1 MINKKLF
8 QVCLSASLGLL
19 AGVHAAAPAV
29 QTNQPVAQAPVLNNQ
44 VYSIAQTLNG
54 TVPGTSNLGA
64 NFGSA
69 VALNGDY
76 LFVAAANAAPNG
88 VANAGVLNIYKK
100 DKNGDYQPSQEITSL
115 LGAGDLLGSIGS
127 IQSDG
132 EWLFVSIGGSPDGE
146 GAQARAGGLVQVY
159 QLKAVN
165 KVKTWVPVQ
174 QLQPADLS
182 LGDNFGGARFS
193 LDATAGWAFIS
204 APNQAQLT
212 DGEEAPGG
220 GAVYVFKY
228 NPDAKQWFQYQK
240 IVKPDGYHAQNTHF
254 GTSTAV
260 KGFYALVG
268 SDNNNAAG
276 NNGSAYAY
284 LFVSGKWVCSQI
296 LTGEK
301 PALLDPVTQGDGFG
315 ASVSIDGKWAVV
327 SAPFDSTQGVAK
339 HGKVYFFHGKDKQ
352 GARIWTQASAT
363 TSDVVNADG
372 NLGTQVLVKG
382 NRAFVSA
389 LNRNDADNRVYG
401 GGVILFERS
410 GNTWNQMQVFGGDAS
425 YSFAGADF
433 AYSGSRD
440 TVVVGSFANL
450 DYYLPFQFARKFTA
464 TGVSAGN
471 FGVKIFKP
479 TAVTQ

>member
-19 AGVHAAAPAV
+19 AGVHAAAPVV
-29 QTNQPVAQAPVLNNQ
+29 QNNQPVAQAPVLNNQ
-44 VYSIAQTLNG
+44 IYSLAQTLTG
-54 TVPGTSNLGA
+54 TVPGTANFGA

-88 VANAGVLNIYKK
+88 IANAGVLNIYKK
-100 DKNGDYQPSQEITSL
+100 DQNGDYQPSQEITSL
-115 LGAGDLLGSIGS
+115 LGADDLLGSIGS

-159 QLKAVN
+159 QLKTVN
-165 KVKTWVPVQ
+165 KAKTWVPVQ

-182 LGDNFGGARFS
+182 IGDNFGGARFS
-193 LDATAGWAFIS
+193 LDASAGWAFIS
-204 APNQAQLT
+204 APNQTQLNE
-212 DGEEAPGG
+212 GEEAPGG

-240 IVKPDGYHAQNTHF
+240 LVKPDGYHAANTHF

-268 SDNNNAAG
+268 SDNNNTAG

-284 LFVSGKWVCSQI
+284 IYVSGQWVCSQI

-301 PALLDPVTQGDGFG
+301 PALLDPVAQGDGFG
-315 ASVSIDGKWAVV
+315 TSVSIDGKWAVV
-327 SAPFDSTQGVAK
+327 SAPLDSTQGVAN
-339 HGKVYFFHGKDKQ
+339 HGKVYFFRGKAKK
-352 GARIWTQASAT
+352 GAKYWTLSSAT
-363 TSDVVNADG
+363 TSDVANPAG
-372 NLGTQVLVKG
+372 YLGAKVLVKG
-382 NRAFVSA
+382 NKVFAST
-389 LNRNDADNRVYG
+389 LNRSDADNRVYG
-401 GGVILFERS
+401 GGVILFQLD
-410 GNTWNQMQVFGGDAS
+410 GDAWTQAQVFGSDAA

-433 AYSGSRD
+433 AYSNSRD
-440 TVVVGSFANL
+440 TVAVGSFANL
-450 DYYLPFQFARKFTA
+450 DYYLPLQFARKFTA

-471 FGVKIFKP
+471 FGVKLFKP
-479 TAVTQ
+479 AASE